1 LNPTYDE
8 LVSNIV
14 SNVNSRRYVKE
25 ALSQVDIMRGGREIA
40 EAEVERLTTQISSMQ
55 TMLSEVGRRCF
66 TLSKP
71 VLKELMV
78 SVLVTETS

>member
-1 LNPTYDE
+1 
-8 LVSNIV
+8 
-14 SNVNSRRYVKE
+14 
-25 ALSQVDIMRGGREIA
+25 MRGGREIA